1 MRQAINALF
10 REWLQYARKR
20 LIALLPRLISPN
32 PLLVVFVSLGILL
45 CNIGC
50 GRTKP
55 TEMQLAKS
63 AIPSCYKIF
72 RTMLYAID
80 KEIPLSC
87 DADGRLDVEK
97 LGRDTGYELDN
108 KINVFAIKDLGPD
121 DIMDSN
127 RRRIIG
133 IAYPEIEESLNGEMR
148 HVIIFTSVGIPGFI
162 GFSQKVI
169 RKTEKKLAAG
179 EFFRSIDPKEE

>member
-1 MRQAINALF
+1 MKKLK
-10 REWLQYARKR
+10 RKW
-20 LIALLPRLISPN
+20 LIAAGLALLG
-32 PLLVVFVSLGILL
+32 VFIFASL
-45 CNIGC
+45 
-50 GRTKP
+50 RSSTVDSKP
-55 TEMQLAKS
+55 TEVQLAKR
-63 AIPSCYKIF
+63 AIPSCITIF
-72 RTMLYAID
+72 KTLLYAIEQ
-80 KEIPLSC
+80 EIPLSC

-97 LGRDTGYELDN
+97 LGRETGYELDN
-108 KINVFAIKDLGPD
+108 KIVVFAVKDLGPD

-133 IAYPEIEESLNGEMR
+133 IAYPEIEESLNGEKR

>member
-1 MRQAINALF
+1 MKKLK
-10 REWLQYARKR
+10 RKW
-20 LIALLPRLISPN
+20 LIAVGLTLLG
-32 PLLVVFVSLGILL
+32 VFIFASL
-45 CNIGC
+45 
-50 GRTKP
+50 RSSTVDPKP
-55 TEMQLAKS
+55 TEVQLAKR
-63 AIPSCYKIF
+63 AIPSCITIF
-72 RTMLYAID
+72 KTLLYAID
-80 KEIPLSC
+80 QEIPLSC

-179 EFFRSIDPKEE
+179 EFFMSIDPKEE

>member
-1 MRQAINALF
+1 L
-10 REWLQYARKR
+10 
-20 LIALLPRLISPN
+20 
-32 PLLVVFVSLGILL
+32 
-45 CNIGC
+45 
-50 GRTKP
+50 
-55 TEMQLAKS
+55 
-63 AIPSCYKIF
+63 
-72 RTMLYAID
+72 LYAID
-80 KEIPLSC
+80 QEIPLSC

>member
-1 MRQAINALF
+1 
-10 REWLQYARKR
+10 
-20 LIALLPRLISPN
+20 
-32 PLLVVFVSLGILL
+32 
-45 CNIGC
+45 
-50 GRTKP
+50 
-55 TEMQLAKS
+55 
-63 AIPSCYKIF
+63 
-72 RTMLYAID
+72 MLYAID

-108 KINVFAIKDLGPD
+108 KIIVFAIKDLGPD
-121 DIMDSN
+121 DIMDSS

-133 IAYPEIEESLNGEMR
+133 IAYPEVDESLNGEKR
-148 HVIIFTSVGIPGFI
+148 HVVIFTSVGVPGFI

-179 EFFRSIDPKEE
+179 EFFVSIDPKDE

>member
-1 MRQAINALF
+1 MKKLK
-10 REWLQYARKR
+10 RKW
-20 LIALLPRLISPN
+20 LIAVGLTLLG
-32 PLLVVFVSLGILL
+32 VFIFASL
-45 CNIGC
+45 
-50 GRTKP
+50 RSSTVDPKP
-55 TEMQLAKS
+55 TEVQLAKR
-63 AIPSCYKIF
+63 AIPSCITIF
-72 RTMLYAID
+72 KTLLYAID
-80 KEIPLSC
+80 QEIPLSC

>member
-1 MRQAINALF
+1 VGLT
-10 REWLQYARKR
+10 
-20 LIALLPRLISPN
+20 LLG
-32 PLLVVFVSLGILL
+32 VFIFASL
-45 CNIGC
+45 
-50 GRTKP
+50 RSSTVDPKP
-55 TEMQLAKS
+55 TEVQLAKR
-63 AIPSCYKIF
+63 AIPSCITIF
-72 RTMLYAID
+72 KTLLYAID
-80 KEIPLSC
+80 QEIPLSC